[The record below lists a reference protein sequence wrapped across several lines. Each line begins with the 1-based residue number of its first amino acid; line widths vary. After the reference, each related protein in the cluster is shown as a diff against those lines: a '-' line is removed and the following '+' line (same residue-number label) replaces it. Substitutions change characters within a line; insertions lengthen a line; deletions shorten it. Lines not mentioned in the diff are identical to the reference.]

1 MRVSPILIESHKPV
15 MKGGLMVVLAVD
27 WALPPHRYSQSDLF
41 EAFKEEIQGRYF
53 NLDRIQ
59 KLHQNVMV
67 GHRYLALPPS
77 ELIGLKNFGQANDA
91 FIRVGLDLG
100 EKAIH
105 QACEQAGVK
114 PADLDAILFTTV
126 TGLATPSM
134 DARLINRMN
143 LDPHIARMPF
153 FGLGCVGGAA
163 GLSRCSDWLKAHPKK
178 LAVLLS
184 IELCS
189 LTIQRQDLS
198 IPNLISTGLFGDG
211 AAAVVAAGAEHPLAS
226 ATQGPHIRATQSVF
240 YPDTES
246 VMGWN
251 ISESGFEIVLSAE
264 VPQMVRDNLRTN
276 VDSFLKNQGLTR
288 KDLTIWV
295 CHPGGPK
302 VLEAVQAALEI
313 DKRDLQISWDAL
325 LEMGNLS
332 SASVLINLGKTQKT
346 SPPSGSLGL
355 LLAMGP
361 GFCSELLLLEWP

>member
-1 MRVSPILIESHKPV
+1 MH
-15 MKGGLMVVLAVD
+15 VLAVD

-41 EAFKEEIQGRYF
+41 EVFQEEIKDRYF
-53 NLDRIQ
+53 NLDRIR

-67 GHRYLALPPS
+67 GHRYLALPPQ
-77 ELIGLKNFGQANDA
+77 ELVGLKSFGQANDA
-91 FIRVGLDLG
+91 FIRVGLELG
-100 EKAIH
+100 EQAIE
-105 QACEQAGVK
+105 QACAQAGIAPK
-114 PADLDAILFTTV
+114 DLDAILFTTV

-134 DARLINRMN
+134 DARLVNRMG

-163 GLSRCSDWLKAHPKK
+163 GLSRCADWLKAHPTK

-211 AAAVVAAGAEHPLAS
+211 AAAVVAAGAEHPLAR
-226 ATQGPHIRATQSVF
+226 TNQGPKVRANRSLF

-246 VMGWN
+246 VMGWK

-264 VPQMVRDNLRTN
+264 VPQLVRDNLRDN
-276 VDSFLKNQGLTR
+276 VDAFLSTEGLSR
-288 KDLTIWV
+288 DDLQHYV

-302 VLEAVQAALEI
+302 VLEAVQGALEI
-313 DKRDLQISWDAL
+313 EREDLKISWDSLA
-325 LEMGNLS
+325 EMGNLS

-346 SPPSGSLGL
+346 EPASGSLGL

-361 GFCSELLLLEWP
+361 GFCAELVLLEWP